1 MPDPKRL
8 VAVDLRERLLKM
20 IRAALVEDDNG
31 ARRTLELILLRSG
44 GIVCVGSYSSG
55 REAMQRIPVTQPD
68 VILMDICMSGMNG
81 IDCTRQLKQ
90 ILPGIKIVMIT
101 ALDDLQSLQDAL
113 RAGASGYLTKP
124 FGRAECIE
132 AIQFA
137 VAGGAPLSH
146 KIVGQLSDR
155 AGSDRGGSADVGRRL
170 NHRERLL
177 LDFLSRGFSDKEIA
191 DLAHL
196 SLCAVQSSLKRMYR
210 KIDVPNRTAA
220 AQKWTGHSAPAPAS
234 PLDEPAPGLT

>member
-1 MPDPKRL
+1 
-8 VAVDLRERLLKM
+8 M

-31 ARRTLELILLRSG
+31 ARRTLELILHRSDG
-44 GIVCVGSYSSG
+44 VVCVGSYSSG
-55 REAMQRIPVTQPD
+55 REALQSIPVTHPD

-101 ALDDLQSLQDAL
+101 ALDDLQSLEDAL

-137 VAGGAPLSH
+137 VAGGAPLSQ
-146 KIVGQLSDR
+146 KIIGRLSDR
-155 AGSDRGGSADVGRRL
+155 AGSGRGGSADASGRL

-177 LDFLSRGFSDKEIA
+177 LDFVSQGFSDKEIA

-210 KIDVPNRTAA
+210 KIHVPNRTAA
-220 AQKWTGHSAPAPAS
+220 VQKWTGRSAPAPAS
-234 PLDEPAPGLT
+234 PPDEPATGMA